1 MARKER
7 KYHYI
12 YKITC
17 LKNNRYYIGMHS
29 TDNLED
35 GYFGGGK
42 RIKNSVRKHGKDA
55 HRKEILEFFENRDL
69 LRQREIELV
78 DEKLLK
84 DPICMNLQPGGGGG
98 FINEEHRKKAQRL
111 GGIAALKIMRK
122 RFKEKEEKNQE
133 YKIERIKK
141 IRDSN
146 FKKTGS
152 YNGRKGK
159 KHSNETKKK
168 IGEKNSINSL
178 GSNNSQFGTMWIFNV
193 LLKINKKIK
202 NNEEIPI
209 GWEKGRRMIFD

>member
-1 MARKER
+1 MARKEK

-29 TDNLED
+29 TDNLDD

-42 RIKNSVRKHGKDA
+42 RIKNSVKKHGKDA

-69 LRQREIELV
+69 LRQREVELV

-111 GGIAALKIMRK
+111 GGIATLKIMRK
-122 RFKEKEEKNQE
+122 RFKEKEEKNPE

-168 IGEKNSINSL
+168 IGEKNSINSS

-193 LLKINKKIK
+193 LLKINKKINK
-202 NNEEIPI
+202 NDEIPI
-209 GWEKGRRMIFD
+209 GWKKGRRMIFY

>member
-12 YKITC
+12 YRITC

-29 TDNLED
+29 TDNLDD
-35 GYFGGGK
+35 GYMGGGK
-42 RIKNSVRKHGKDA
+42 RIKNSVKKHGKDS

-69 LRQREIELV
+69 LRNREIELV
-78 DEKLLK
+78 NEELLN
-84 DPICMNLQPGGGGG
+84 DPMCMNLQPGGGGG

-111 GGIAALKIMRK
+111 GGIATLKIMRK
-122 RFKEKEEKNQE
+122 RFKEKEEKNPE

-141 IRDSN
+141 IRDTN

-202 NNEEIPI
+202 KNEETPI
-209 GWEKGRRMIFD
+209 GWEKGRRIIFD